1 MANTYTWLVEY
12 MSCYPQ
18 AEGETD
24 VVFTVGW
31 RCNAENIS
39 TATGIVSETP
49 VPLPPVFTA
58 TQYGT
63 VNVTYVAGDPY
74 TPYAD
79 LTESQVQ
86 GWVWANGVDQ
96 ATTEASLATNIANQV
111 NPPVVTPPLPWSV

>member
-12 MSCYPQ
+12 MSCYPE

-24 VVFTVGW
+24 VVFVVGW
-31 RCNAENIS
+31 RCNATDGTYN
-39 TATGIVSETP
+39 
-49 VPLPPVFTA
+49 A

-63 VNVTYVAGDPY
+63 VSVTYVAGEPY

-79 LTESQVQ
+79 LTEVQVQ

-96 ATTEASLATNIANQV
+96 AAVEAALDTNIANQV
-111 NPPVVTPPLPWSV
+111 NPPVVTPPLPWSA

>member
-12 MSCYPQ
+12 MSCYPE

-24 VVFTVGW
+24 VVFVVGW
-31 RCNAENIS
+31 RCNATDGTYN
-39 TATGIVSETP
+39 
-49 VPLPPVFTA
+49 A

-63 VNVTYVAGDPY
+63 VSVTYVAGEPY

-79 LTESQVQ
+79 LTEVQVQ

-96 ATTEASLATNIANQV
+96 AAVEAALDTNIANQV
-111 NPPVVTPPLPWSV
+111 NPTVVNPPLPWSA

>member
-1 MANTYTWLVEY
+1 MTTTYTWIVEY
-12 MSCYPQ
+12 MSCYPE

-24 VVFTVGW
+24 VVFVVGW
-31 RCNAENIS
+31 RCNA
-39 TATGIVSETP
+39 TDGTYD
-49 VPLPPVFTA
+49 A

-63 VNVTYVAGDPY
+63 VGVPYVASDPY

-96 ATTEASLATNIANQV
+96 ATTEASLDTNIANQV

>member
-12 MSCYPQ
+12 MSCYPE

-24 VVFTVGW
+24 VVFVVGW
-31 RCNAENIS
+31 RCNATDGTYN
-39 TATGIVSETP
+39 
-49 VPLPPVFTA
+49 A

-63 VNVTYVAGDPY
+63 VSVTYVAGDPY

-79 LTESQVQ
+79 LTEVQVQ

-96 ATTEASLATNIANQV
+96 AATEASLATNIANQV
-111 NPPVVTPPLPWSV
+111 NPPVVNPPLPWSA